1 MNKNTNIMRCSL
13 CFIVLTVQLFRV
25 CFIFLHAG
33 INRVSGWVGGWV
45 AGLLTILTTDRSI
58 QTDTVL
64 TVKKEG
70 LYIKFQS
77 CSHFIQEINTE

>member
-33 INRVSGWVGGWV
+33 INRVSGWV

-77 CSHFIQEINTE
+77 CSHFIQENNTE

>member
-1 MNKNTNIMRCSL
+1 MRCSL

-33 INRVSGWVGGWV
+33 INRVSL

-70 LYIKFQS
+70 LYIEFQS
-77 CSHFIQEINTE
+77 CSHFIQENNTE

>member
-1 MNKNTNIMRCSL
+1 MFSLLHCSYSSVVQGLFYFPSCWNKQSE
-13 CFIVLTVQLFRV
+13 
-25 CFIFLHAG
+25 
-33 INRVSGWVGGWV
+33 WVGGWV

-77 CSHFIQEINTE
+77 CSHFIQENNTE